1 MTGRISAAVRRRR
14 DRRAARLQWRRTVD
28 ALQPPPPRA
37 FAGWGVNTIIV
48 PPARVECPDCIALGS
63 EVILHE
69 HAWLCVQRRDG
80 LPAPS
85 LTIGDRT
92 SINRFAKIV
101 CHGRVTIGADALIG
115 DRVYISD
122 VQHLPWRGEERAHP
136 LTEPRPVT
144 IGDRAFLGIAVVIK
158 PGVTIGDDA
167 YVGAGAVVHDD
178 VPPSGVVVGDPAR
191 LVRLRNPQTG
201 EWEPV

>member
-1 MTGRISAAVRRRR
+1 MFAAFG
-14 DRRAARLQWRRTVD
+14 DH
-28 ALQPPPPRA
+28 
-37 FAGWGVNTIIV
+37 TIIV
-48 PPARVECPDCIALGS
+48 PPARVESPDCIALGR

-69 HAWLCVQRRDG
+69 HAWLCVQRRPA
-80 LPAPS
+80 LPAPM

-101 CHGRVTIGADALIG
+101 CHGRVEIGADALIG

-122 VQHLPWRGEERAHP
+122 VEHLPWRGEESEHP
-136 LTEPRPVT
+136 LSEPRPVS
-144 IGDRAFLGIAVVIK
+144 IGDRAFLGIAVVVK
-158 PGVTIGDDA
+158 PGVTIGADA

-178 VPPSGVVVGDPAR
+178 VPPAGVVVGDPAR

-201 EWEPV
+201 EWERV